1 MSDLRKLAAAVV
13 CAGFDGS
20 VVGEKLRTFLR
31 DVPLAG
37 VVLFGRNIETVAQVR
52 ALTDELRG
60 ILSQPIVAIDQE
72 GGRVAR
78 IRDGVEEIPS
88 ALAIAAACASA
99 GNDQLAAEAG
109 EQVASDLRRAG
120 TNIDFA
126 PVADLALTR
135 MNTVIGTRA
144 FGDDPHRV
152 AQLAGAFAA
161 GLERGGIT
169 ATFKHFPGHGST
181 SVDSHLELPV
191 IDADEATLRSR
202 DLIPFAELL
211 PSARAVMTAH
221 IVARAFEDGR
231 PATVSRRIL
240 TELLRG
246 ELHFKGVCFT
256 DCLQMDAI
264 AKGIG
269 SERAA
274 VEALAAGADC
284 VLLSH
289 DLELAA
295 RTVDGIERAAEDGE
309 LPLERLE
316 EAAARVLRLRSALQ
330 PPLPLEAT
338 APFPGIGARIG
349 LGAVTVIRGEVR
361 AGPDDVAVSFESPT
375 TEGVQGAHER
385 HAALSGYANVREIR
399 APLDPRAEEAGRV
412 LAEIDGRRPIILM
425 RRAHV
430 YAGQRAAV
438 ERILAAHPNALLV
451 SLREPFDAFEFPQAR
466 SVACTYGDDAPSIAG
481 LAAVLF
487 DGKPARGIFP
497 LNVNGAALARS

>member
-1 MSDLRKLAAAVV
+1 MNDIRELAAGVV
-13 CAGFDGS
+13 CAGFHGMGVSADL
-20 VVGEKLRTFLR
+20 KAFLR
-31 DVPLAG
+31 DAPLAG
-37 VVLFGRNIETVAQVR
+37 VVLFGRNVESVRQVR
-52 ALTDELRG
+52 ALSDELRG
-60 ILSQPIVAIDQE
+60 LLSAPIVAIDQE

-88 ALAIAAACASA
+88 ALAIAAACAGA
-99 GNDQLAAEAG
+99 GNEELAREAG
-109 EQVASDLRRAG
+109 EQMAFDLRRAG
-120 TNIDFA
+120 ANVDFA

-161 GLERGGIT
+161 GLESGGVA

-181 SVDSHLELPV
+181 SADSHLELPV
-191 IDADEATLRSR
+191 IEADEATLRSR

-269 SERAA
+269 TERAA

-289 DLELAA
+289 DLELAK
-295 RTVDGIERAAEDGE
+295 RTVDGIVRAAEAGE
-309 LPLERLE
+309 LRLERLQ
-316 EAAARVLRLRSALQ
+316 EAADRVWALRSGLQ
-330 PPLPLEAT
+330 PPLPLEAS
-338 APFPGIGARIG
+338 APFPGIGERIG
-349 LGAVTVIRGEVR
+349 LAAVTILRGDVRGE
-361 AGPDDVAVSFESPT
+361 PDDVAVSFESPT
-375 TEGVQGAHER
+375 SEGAQGTHDR
-385 HAALSGYANVREIR
+385 HAALSDYARVRQMR
-399 APLDPRAEEAGRV
+399 APLDPREEEAGRI
-412 LAEIDGRRPIILM
+412 LAEIGAHRPIVLM

-430 YAGQRAAV
+430 YDGQKSAV
-438 ERILAAHPNALLV
+438 ERILTAHPSALLI
-451 SLREPFDAFEFPQAR
+451 SLREPFDAFDFPQAR
-466 SVACTYGDDAPSIAG
+466 NIACTYGDDAPSIAG

-487 DGKPARGIFP
+487 EGKPARGIFP
-497 LNVNGAALARS
+497 LNGAALARG

>member
-1 MSDLRKLAAAVV
+1 VSAELKA
-13 CAGFDGS
+13 
-20 VVGEKLRTFLR
+20 FLR

-37 VVLFGRNIETVAQVR
+37 LVLFGGNVQTLPQVR
-52 ALTDELRG
+52 ALTDELRA
-60 ILSQPIVAIDQE
+60 ILSGPIVAIDQE

-78 IRDGVEEIPS
+78 IRNGVQEIPS
-88 ALAIAAACASA
+88 ALAIAAACAGA
-99 GNDQLAAEAG
+99 ENDEFARSAG
-109 EQVASDLRRAG
+109 EQIAFDLRRAG
-120 TNIDFA
+120 ANVDFA

-152 AQLAGAFAA
+152 ARLAGEFAS
-161 GLERGGIT
+161 GLERGGIA

-191 IDADEATLRSR
+191 VEADEATLRSR

-221 IVARAFEDGR
+221 IVARAFEAGR
-231 PATVSRRIL
+231 PATVSHRIL

-256 DCLQMDAI
+256 DCLQMNAI

-274 VEALAAGADC
+274 VEALIAGADC

-289 DLELAA
+289 DLDLAA
-295 RTVDGIERAAEDGE
+295 RTVDGIARAAENGE
-309 LPLERLE
+309 LPLPRLE
-316 EAAARVLRLRSALQ
+316 EAAARVSLLRSGLK
-330 PPLPLEAT
+330 PPLPLEAS
-338 APFPGIGARIG
+338 APYPGIGERIG
-349 LGAVTVIRGEVR
+349 LGAVTVVRGEAKAA
-361 AGPDDVAVSFESPT
+361 AGDVAVSFESAT
-375 TEGVQGAHER
+375 SEGAQGEHDR
-385 HAALSGYANVREIR
+385 HAALSDYASVREIR
-399 APLDPRAEEAGRV
+399 APLDPGEEERDRV
-412 LAEIDGRRPIILM
+412 LAEIGGHRPIVLT

-430 YAGQRAAV
+430 YGGQKSAV
-438 ERILAAHPNALLV
+438 DRILAAYPDALLA

-466 SVACTYGDDAPSIAG
+466 NVACTYGDDTPSIAG

-487 DGKPARGIFP
+487 DGKPARGSFP
-497 LNVNGAALARS
+497 LNGAAVARG

>member
-1 MSDLRKLAAAVV
+1 VSDLRKLAAGVV
-13 CAGFDGS
+13 CAGFYGMR
-20 VVGEKLRTFLR
+20 VNAELKTFLR
-31 DVPLAG
+31 DMPLAG
-37 VVLFGRNIETVAQVR
+37 VVLFGGNVETPEQVR
-52 ALTDELRG
+52 ALTDEVRAL
-60 ILSQPIVAIDQE
+60 LAQPIVAIDQE

-78 IRDGVEEIPS
+78 IRQGVEEIPS
-88 ALAIAAACASA
+88 ALAIAAACAGARS
-99 GNDQLAAEAG
+99 DELAREAG
-109 EQVASDLRRAG
+109 EQVAFDLRRIGA
-120 TNIDFA
+120 NLDFA

-152 AQLAGAFAA
+152 AQLAGAFAD
-161 GLERGGIT
+161 GLGRGGVA

-181 SVDSHLELPV
+181 SADSHLELPA
-191 IDADEATLRSR
+191 IDEDEATLRSR
-202 DLIPFAELL
+202 DLVPFAELL
-211 PSARAVMTAH
+211 PGARAVMTAH

-240 TELLRG
+240 TELLRDG
-246 ELHFKGVCFT
+246 LHFKGVCFT

-274 VEALAAGADC
+274 VEALIAGADC
-284 VLLSH
+284 VLVSH

-295 RTVDGIERAAEDGE
+295 RAVEAITRAAESGE
-309 LPLERLE
+309 LPMARLE
-316 EAAARVLRLRSALQ
+316 EAAARLSRLRSALQ
-330 PPLPLEAT
+330 APLPLEAS
-338 APFPGIGARIG
+338 APFPGIGVRIG
-349 LGAVTVIRGEVR
+349 LGAVTVIRGELR

-375 TEGVQGAHER
+375 TEGAQGAHDR
-385 HAALSGYANVREIR
+385 HAALSGYANVPQVR
-399 APLDPRAEEAGRV
+399 AQLDPSKEDIDRV
-412 LAEIDGRRPIILM
+412 LAEVDGRRPIILM

-430 YAGQRAAV
+430 YAGQKLAV
-438 ERILAAHPNALLV
+438 QRVLEAHPDALLV

-487 DGKPARGIFP
+487 EGKPAKGIFP
-497 LNVNGAALARS
+497 LYGAALARG

>member
-1 MSDLRKLAAAVV
+1 MSGVRNLAAGVV
-13 CAGFDGS
+13 CAGFYGTA
-20 VVGEKLRTFLR
+20 VTEQLRAFLR

-37 VVLFGRNIETVAQVR
+37 VVLFGGNIGSVAEVR
-52 ALTDELRG
+52 ALTDELRS
-60 ILSQPIVAIDQE
+60 ILPQPIVAIDQE

-78 IRDGVEEIPS
+78 IREGVEEIPS
-88 ALAIAAACASA
+88 ALAIAAACAGA
-99 GNDQLAAEAG
+99 GNDEFAREAG
-109 EQVASDLRRAG
+109 RQVAFDLRRVGA
-120 TNIDFA
+120 NVDFA

-161 GLERGGIT
+161 GLESGGVA

-191 IDADEATLRSR
+191 IDDDEAALRSR
-202 DLIPFAELL
+202 DLIPFAQLL
-211 PSARAVMTAH
+211 PAARAVMTAH
-221 IVARAFEDGR
+221 IVARAFDGGR

-240 TELLRG
+240 TDLLRD

-269 SERAA
+269 SERAG

-284 VLLSH
+284 VLVSH

-295 RTVDGIERAAEDGE
+295 RTIDGIARAAENGE

-316 EAAARVLRLRSALQ
+316 EAASRVLRLRSCLQ
-330 PPLPLEAT
+330 PPLPLEAS
-338 APFPGIGARIG
+338 APFPGIGTRIG
-349 LGAVTVIRGEVR
+349 LGAVTVIRGKIE
-361 AGPDDVAVSFESPT
+361 ADADAAAVSFESPT
-375 TEGVQGAHER
+375 TEGAQGAHDR
-385 HAALSGYANVREIR
+385 HPALSDYADARQIR
-399 APLDPRAEEAGRV
+399 APLDPRAEDAGRV
-412 LAEIDGRRPIILM
+412 LAEIDGRRPIVLM

-430 YAGQRAAV
+430 YAGQKTAV
-438 ERILAAHPNALLV
+438 ERILAAHPDALLV

-466 SVACTYGDDAPSIAG
+466 DVACTYGDDAPSIAG

-487 DGKPARGIFP
+487 EGKPAAGIFP
-497 LNVNGAALARS
+497 LNGAALARG